1 MVWTLV
7 CNIILTKS
15 AKSSSTASVEQQR
28 MSEEVHNAWL
38 LCVLA
43 DGSTDKSITGQEAVY
58 A

>member
-7 CNIILTKS
+7 CNIVLTKS
-15 AKSSSTASVEQQR
+15 AKSSSIASVERQR
-28 MSEEVHNAWL
+28 MSEEVHNAQF